1 MRTKVKILKV
11 QEERDGPLTQSRN
24 TPLRV
29 RKTRK
34 LGHVDPRAMKRRQ
47 LRRTISKANTRQK
60 RGINLK
66 AAAKAETRVGGQKAE
81 RRLTSTKVMTEEVAQ
96 GAKTEMLK
104 KRRIQKLITVKIEVR
119 VMSLIKSIKKMPE
132 EKTVRKLGQSHKARK
147 EQQKMDVDPVVE
159 IGTGI
164 DLQNRKK
171 RAESGAD
178 NLAGVGKGDR
188 TAKGRIRIEEHPEIR
203 NVEQEAQTGTS
214 LEIRTEAGDPGARA
228 IRETTAKIGHLIER
242 TETEKLQAKEGD
254 TAAVLTVTETREGS
268 VGKAQIP
275 NGAGREAS
283 PDPKREEAPS
293 NRDQTV
299 QKARGIN
306 PALAQAQTATDI
318 QKEQIFFEVL
328 ILYPLHM
335 LYATPAFPSRLGL

>member
-1 MRTKVKILKV
+1 MRTRMRILKV

-34 LGHVDPRAMKRRQ
+34 LGHADPRAVKRRQ
-47 LRRTISKANTRQK
+47 LRKTISKASTRQK

-96 GAKTEMLK
+96 GAETEMLK
-104 KRRIQKLITVKIEVR
+104 RKRRNQKLIKVKMEIR
-119 VMSLIKSIKKMPE
+119 VMSLTKSIKKMPE
-132 EKTVRKLGQSHKARK
+132 EKIMRKLGHKARK
-147 EQQKMDVDPVVE
+147 EQQKMDVDLVVE

-171 RAESGAD
+171 RAERGAD
-178 NLAGVGKGDR
+178 ILAGVGKGR
-188 TAKGRIRIEEHPEIR
+188 TRIEEHPEIR

-214 LEIRTEAGDPGARA
+214 VEIRTEAGDPGVGA
-228 IRETTAKIGHLIER
+228 IRETTAKTGHLIEG
-242 TETEKLQAKEGD
+242 TETEKLQAKGGD
-254 TAAVLTVTETREGS
+254 TAAVLTATETRDGG

-283 PDPKREEAPS
+283 PDPEREEAPS

-299 QKARGIN
+299 QKARGIS
-306 PALAQAQTATDI
+306 PALVQALTATDI
-318 QKEQIFFEVL
+318 QKEQIFEVL
-328 ILYPLHM
+328 ILYPLTHVVCN
-335 LYATPAFPSRLGL
+335 TSFPI

>member
-1 MRTKVKILKV
+1 MRTKMKILKV

-104 KRRIQKLITVKIEVR
+104 RKRRIQKLITVKIEVR

-132 EKTVRKLGQSHKARK
+132 EKIVRKLGQSHKARK
-147 EQQKMDVDPVVE
+147 EQQKMDVDLVVE

-171 RAESGAD
+171 RAERGAD

-214 LEIRTEAGDPGARA
+214 LEIHTEAGDPGARA
-228 IRETTAKIGHLIER
+228 IRETTAKIGHLIEM
-242 TETEKLQAKEGD
+242 TETEKLQAKGGD

-283 PDPKREEAPS
+283 PDPKREEALS

-306 PALAQAQTATDI
+306 PALVQALTATDI
-318 QKEQIFFEVL
+318 QKEQIFF
-328 ILYPLHM
+328 
-335 LYATPAFPSRLGL
+335 